1 MNITLKQ
8 YLAELDRRL
17 NRIRAAVSTG
27 EPGGKLRKRIAANR
41 ARQLVFI
48 TNRDDV
54 APRHV
59 PQGDQRI
66 LQWAPKPMSRSEP
79 RVSSAK
85 LNRASALDVLSFVAA
100 NRSPGPGGQL
110 F

>member
-66 LQWAPKPMSRSEP
+66 LLRVGAETYAAFRAPRQ
-79 RVSSAK
+79 
-85 LNRASALDVLSFVAA
+85 LSKAQPSFGA
-100 NRSPGPGGQL
+100 
-110 F
+110 